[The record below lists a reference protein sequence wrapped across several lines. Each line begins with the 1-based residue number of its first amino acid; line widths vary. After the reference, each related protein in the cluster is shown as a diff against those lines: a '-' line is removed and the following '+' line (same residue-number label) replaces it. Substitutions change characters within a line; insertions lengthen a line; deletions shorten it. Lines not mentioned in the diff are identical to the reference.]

1 VQPGTYTLLVS
12 LPEPATVE
20 FGAKGAYD
28 LDAGW
33 YAYTGSAFGAGGL
46 KRVDRHRELAAG
58 ERDARHWH
66 VDYLLGHSASSVE
79 AVYVT
84 ENEDIECETAR
95 RLADVAEPVAG
106 LGASDC
112 DCETHLAYAGGRDAL
127 AETLAECHG
136 SRWCER

>member
-1 VQPGTYTLLVS
+1 MNSGTYTLLVS
-12 LPEPATVE
+12 LPDPTTVE

-46 KRVDRHRELAAG
+46 KRVERHRALAAG
-58 ERDARHWH
+58 DRDARHWH
-66 VDYLLGHSASSVE
+66 VDYLLGHPEASVD

-84 ENEDIECETAR
+84 ENEDVECETAR
-95 RLADVAEPVAG
+95 RLADEVEPVPG

-112 DCETHLAYAGGRDAL
+112 DCETHLACSPDREPLAALLADAHHREL
-127 AETLAECHG
+127 P
-136 SRWCER
+136 